1 MRILFL
7 VALFCLVCYCSVLRG
22 ARMAAA
28 SGVGADS
35 LLGPMDDTLAWAERE
50 RQREQSRRLRA
61 GYASRILHETV
72 QGLAIIC
79 GHWGRVLT
87 PRVSR

>member
-35 LLGPMDDTLAWAERE
+35 LLGSMDDTLAWAERE
-50 RQREQSRRLRA
+50 RQREQSRRLDMRL
-61 GYASRILHETV
+61 GSYMKPFRGSRSSAATGAE
-72 QGLAIIC
+72 
-79 GHWGRVLT
+79 
-87 PRVSR
+87 S